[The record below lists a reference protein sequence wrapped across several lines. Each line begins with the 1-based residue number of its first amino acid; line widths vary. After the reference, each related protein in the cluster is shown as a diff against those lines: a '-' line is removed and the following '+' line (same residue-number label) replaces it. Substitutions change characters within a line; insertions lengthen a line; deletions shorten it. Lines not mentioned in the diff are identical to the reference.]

1 MVIILVEFLIEEVED
16 RDLHHALI
24 EIGGSILDNLDCDH
38 LLRLQILAFDY
49 LAEGSLAKNIEYEIP
64 ILMSIFFV
72 TKYVIDEEDVVTIF
86 IVVSVILNSFAWLC
100 EDSARVSRGL
110 VFERRV
116 TYTVSRRKMGRQ
128 GLQRLEN

>member
-1 MVIILVEFLIEEVED
+1 MLSVDECILQPQKMMVIILVQFLIEQVKD
-16 RDLHHALI
+16 RNLHHALI
-24 EIGGSILDNLDCDH
+24 EIGGSILDNLDRDH

-49 LAEGSLAKNIEYEIP
+49 LAEGSLAKNIEYEVP

-100 EDSARVSRGL
+100 EHSARVS
-110 VFERRV
+110 
-116 TYTVSRRKMGRQ
+116 
-128 GLQRLEN
+128 